1 MRFSVFTPSH
11 DTKHLLEVY
20 ESLLA
25 QTFRDWEWVIVLNNG
40 AVRPPELDDTRVEVY
55 TAPAWVAQFGVGALK
70 KFACEHCQG
79 EFLVELDHD
88 DTLLPLALEK
98 IDAAIRE
105 HDADFVYSDC
115 AQMRA
120 DGSYQLFGKEYGWEH
135 YNHRVGDK
143 VHQVNRSFP
152 INARSLSDI
161 FYAPDHVR
169 AWKRDIYLAVGGHDS
184 MLPVCDD
191 YDLIIRTYLSGAK
204 FHHIA
209 ECLYLYRIHANG
221 DNTWLKRNAEIQQKQ
236 AVISNRYVHAL
247 VQEWCRRTELMR
259 ADLGGATGCPEGYVA
274 LDLKSGYDLRR
285 KWPFADNSFGAIRAY
300 DFLEHIPHCRD
311 SSCRHEPPYCTV
323 GVMNEIHRV
332 LAPGGWLLS
341 ATPSSDGRGAFQDPT
356 HCSFWNPNSF
366 WYYTRQQQRQYVP
379 GITARFQRTRC
390 WQEYPSDWH
399 KEHDILYVYADL
411 VALKGQRQPGI
422 CEV

>member
-1 MRFSVFTPSH
+1 LRFSVFTPSH

-152 INARSLSDI
+152 VNARSLSDI

-169 AWKRDIYLAVGGHDS
+169 VWKRDIYLAVDELKKGEPKKHA
-184 MLPVCDD
+184 V
-191 YDLIIRTYLSGAK
+191 
-204 FHHIA
+204 
-209 ECLYLYRIHANG
+209 ECSYSDG
-221 DNTWLKRNAEIQQKQ
+221 E
-236 AVISNRYVHAL
+236 
-247 VQEWCRRTELMR
+247 
-259 ADLGGATGCPEGYVA
+259 ATGTVT
-274 LDLKSGYDLRR
+274 LK
-285 KWPFADNSFGAIRAY
+285 KF
-300 DFLEHIPHCRD
+300 
-311 SSCRHEPPYCTV
+311 
-323 GVMNEIHRV
+323 
-332 LAPGGWLLS
+332 
-341 ATPSSDGRGAFQDPT
+341 
-356 HCSFWNPNSF
+356 
-366 WYYTRQQQRQYVP
+366 
-379 GITARFQRTRC
+379 
-390 WQEYPSDWH
+390 
-399 KEHDILYVYADL
+399 
-411 VALKGQRQPGI
+411 
-422 CEV
+422 